1 MSKARQKVKVKT
13 VNDASELGQM
23 TKQQLLE
30 ESEAYDQ
37 TTYNPINNLTKKEML
52 IPNKKT
58 EVVTIRL
65 SPQENQVISDLADEN
80 GLSKSAFI
88 RMVVKKAIKKEVQ

>member
-13 VNDASELGQM
+13 VSDASELGQM
-23 TKQQLLE
+23 TKQQLME
-30 ESEAYDQ
+30 ESESYDQ
-37 TTYNPINNLTKKEML
+37 TAYNPLNNLTEKEML

-65 SPQENQVISDLADEN
+65 SPQKNQVNSDLADEN

-88 RMVVKKAIKKEVQ
+88 RMVVKKAIKEELL